1 MDNIE
6 TNNTEV
12 VETPVVEGQE
22 EVKTYSEE
30 EVARM
35 LQVEA
40 DRRVSQALA
49 KQQAKFKEQMAE
61 AEKLRTMNEEQK
73 AQYQLEQRIKE
84 IEAKEK
90 EFALK
95 ENRYE
100 AQKIMAEK
108 NIPLAF
114 ADFIVAEDAETMM
127 ANISLFEKEFRAA
140 VRAEVDKRIASP
152 APKANI
158 GVDTAITK
166 EQFMKMTIAQ
176 QMELYKQDPELYKRL
191 TQR

>member
-12 VETPVVEGQE
+12 VETPVEGQE

-35 LQVEA
+35 LQAEA

-49 KQQAKFKEQMAE
+49 KQQAKFKQQMDE

-158 GVDTAITK
+158 GMDTAITK

>member
-6 TNNTEV
+6 TNKTETI
-12 VETPVVEGQE
+12 ETPVVEGQE

-49 KQQAKFKEQMAE
+49 KQQAKFKQQMDE

-176 QMELYKQDPELYKRL
+176 QTELYKQDPELYKRL

>member
-6 TNNTEV
+6 TNKTETI
-12 VETPVVEGQE
+12 ETPVVEGQE

-49 KQQAKFKEQMAE
+49 KQQAKFKQQMDE

-166 EQFMKMTIAQ
+166 EQFMRMTIAQ
-176 QMELYKQDPELYKRL
+176 QTELYKQDPELYKRL

>member
-6 TNNTEV
+6 TTQVDN
-12 VETPVVEGQE
+12 VETQVEEQPI
-22 EVKTYSEE
+22 KTYTEE
-30 EVARM
+30 EVAAK
-35 LQVEA
+35 LQAEA

-49 KQQAKFKEQMAE
+49 KQQAKFKAQMDE

-73 AQYQLEQRIKE
+73 AQYQLEQRIKD

-95 ENRYE
+95 ENKYE
-100 AQKIMAEK
+100 AQRIMVEK

-127 ANISLFEKEFRAA
+127 SNITLFEKEFRAA

-158 GVDTAITK
+158 GMDGGVTK
-166 EQFMKMTIAQ
+166 EQFSKMTINQ
-176 QMELYKQDPELYKRL
+176 QMEIYNQDPELYKKL
-191 TQR
+191 SQR

>member
-6 TNNTEV
+6 TNKTETI
-12 VETPVVEGQE
+12 ETHVVEGQE

-35 LQVEA
+35 LQAEA

-49 KQQAKFKEQMAE
+49 KQQAKFKQQMDE

-158 GVDTAITK
+158 GMDTVISK
-166 EQFMKMTIAQ
+166 EQFCKMTIAQ
-176 QMELYKQDPELYKRL
+176 QMEIYKQDPDLYKKLSAR
-191 TQR
+191 

>member
-6 TNNTEV
+6 TNNTETI
-12 VETPVVEGQE
+12 ETPVEGQE

-35 LQVEA
+35 LQAEA

-49 KQQAKFKEQMAE
+49 KQQAKFKQQMDE

-158 GVDTAITK
+158 GMDTAITK

>member
-6 TNNTEV
+6 TNKTETI
-12 VETPVVEGQE
+12 ETPVEGQE

-49 KQQAKFKEQMAE
+49 KQQAKFKQQMDE

-176 QMELYKQDPELYKRL
+176 QTELYKQDPELYKRL

>member
-12 VETPVVEGQE
+12 VETPVEGQE

-35 LQVEA
+35 LQAEA

-49 KQQAKFKEQMAE
+49 KQQAKFKQQMDE
-61 AEKLRTMNEEQK
+61 EEKLRTMNEEQK

-127 ANISLFEKEFRAA
+127 ANISLFEKEFKRA

-158 GVDTAITK
+158 GMDTVISK
-166 EQFMKMTIAQ
+166 EQFCKMTIAQ
-176 QMELYKQDPELYKRL
+176 QMEIYKQDPDLYKKLSAR
-191 TQR
+191 

>member
-6 TNNTEV
+6 TNKTETI
-12 VETPVVEGQE
+12 ETPVEGQE

-35 LQVEA
+35 LQVES

-49 KQQAKFKEQMAE
+49 KEQAKFKKQMDE

-176 QMELYKQDPELYKRL
+176 QTELYKQDPELYKRL

>member
-6 TNNTEV
+6 TNKTETI
-12 VETPVVEGQE
+12 ETPVVEGQE

-35 LQVEA
+35 LQAEA

-49 KQQAKFKEQMAE
+49 KQQAKFKQQMDE

-127 ANISLFEKEFRAA
+127 ANISLFEREFRAA

-152 APKANI
+152 APKAGI
-158 GVDTAITK
+158 GATKGITK
-166 EQFMKMTIAQ
+166 EEFSRMTLAQ
-176 QMELYKQDPELYKRL
+176 QSELYMQDPELFKQLSR
-191 TQR
+191 

>member
-49 KQQAKFKEQMAE
+49 KQQAKFKQQMDE

>member
-1 MDNIE
+1 MD
-6 TNNTEV
+6 
-12 VETPVVEGQE
+12 
-22 EVKTYSEE
+22 
-30 EVARM
+30 
-35 LQVEA
+35 
-40 DRRVSQALA
+40 
-49 KQQAKFKEQMAE
+49 E

-158 GVDTAITK
+158 GMDTVISK
-166 EQFMKMTIAQ
+166 EQFCKMTIAQ
-176 QMELYKQDPELYKRL
+176 QMEIYKQDPDLYKKLSAR
-191 TQR
+191 

>member
-35 LQVEA
+35 LQAEA

-49 KQQAKFKEQMAE
+49 KQQAKFKQQMDE

>member
-6 TNNTEV
+6 TNKTETI
-12 VETPVVEGQE
+12 ETPVEGQE

-35 LQVEA
+35 LQVES

-49 KQQAKFKEQMAE
+49 KEQAKFKKQMDE

-84 IEAKEK
+84 IEVKEK

-176 QMELYKQDPELYKRL
+176 QTELYKQDPELYKRL

>member
-6 TNNTEV
+6 TNKTETI
-12 VETPVVEGQE
+12 ETPVVEGQE

-35 LQVEA
+35 LQAEA
-40 DRRVSQALA
+40 DRRVTQALA

-100 AQKIMAEK
+100 AQRIMAEK

-158 GVDTAITK
+158 GVDTVITK

-176 QMELYKQDPELYKRL
+176 QTELYKQDPELYKRL

>member
-6 TNNTEV
+6 TNKTETI
-12 VETPVVEGQE
+12 ETPVVEGQE

-40 DRRVSQALA
+40 DRRVTQALA

-100 AQKIMAEK
+100 AQRIMAEK

-158 GVDTAITK
+158 GVDTVITK

-176 QMELYKQDPELYKRL
+176 QTELYKQDPELYKRL

>member
-6 TNNTEV
+6 TNKTETI
-12 VETPVVEGQE
+12 ETPVVEGQE

-49 KQQAKFKEQMAE
+49 KQQAKFKQQMDE

-127 ANISLFEKEFRAA
+127 ANISLFEKEFKRA

>member
-6 TNNTEV
+6 TNNKEV

-84 IEAKEK
+84 IEE
-90 EFALK
+90 
-95 ENRYE
+95 
-100 AQKIMAEK
+100 
-108 NIPLAF
+108 
-114 ADFIVAEDAETMM
+114 
-127 ANISLFEKEFRAA
+127 
-140 VRAEVDKRIASP
+140 
-152 APKANI
+152 
-158 GVDTAITK
+158 
-166 EQFMKMTIAQ
+166 TIAE
-176 QMELYKQDPELYKRL
+176 ELSALEKSNTQESEYTKSIKDLCDKLIFKGFDILSKVYPEHGFYIKIPPKRHS
-191 TQR
+191 

>member
-6 TNNTEV
+6 TNKTETI
-12 VETPVVEGQE
+12 ETPVVEGQE

-49 KQQAKFKEQMAE
+49 KQQAKFKQQMDE

-158 GVDTAITK
+158 GMDTVISK
-166 EQFMKMTIAQ
+166 EQFCKMTIAQ
-176 QMELYKQDPELYKRL
+176 QMEIYKQDPDLYKKLSAR
-191 TQR
+191 

>member
-6 TNNTEV
+6 TNKTETI
-12 VETPVVEGQE
+12 ETPVVEGQE

-49 KQQAKFKEQMAE
+49 KQQAKFKQQMDE

-127 ANISLFEKEFRAA
+127 SNITLFEREFRAA

-152 APKANI
+152 APKAGI
-158 GVDTAITK
+158 GAAKGITK
-166 EQFMKMTIAQ
+166 EEFSKMTLAQ
-176 QMELYKQDPELYKRL
+176 QSELYMQDPELFKQLSR
-191 TQR
+191 

>member
-6 TNNTEV
+6 TNKTETI
-12 VETPVVEGQE
+12 ETPVEGQE
-22 EVKTYSEE
+22 QVKTYSEE
-30 EVARM
+30 EVAKM
-35 LQVEA
+35 LQAEA

-49 KQQAKFKEQMAE
+49 KQQAKFKQQMDE

>member
-6 TNNTEV
+6 TNKTETI
-12 VETPVVEGQE
+12 ETPVVEGQE

-49 KQQAKFKEQMAE
+49 KQQAKFKQQMDE

>member
-1 MDNIE
+1 MDKIE

-12 VETPVVEGQE
+12 VETPVEGQE

-49 KQQAKFKEQMAE
+49 KQQAKFKQQMDE

-158 GVDTAITK
+158 GMDTVISK
-166 EQFMKMTIAQ
+166 EQFCKMTIAQ
-176 QMELYKQDPELYKRL
+176 QMEIYKQDPDLYKKLSAR
-191 TQR
+191 

>member
-6 TNNTEV
+6 TNKTETI
-12 VETPVVEGQE
+12 ETPVVEGQE

-35 LQVEA
+35 LQAEA

-49 KQQAKFKEQMAE
+49 KQQAKFKQQMDE

>member
-12 VETPVVEGQE
+12 VETPVEGQE

-49 KQQAKFKEQMAE
+49 KQQAKFKQQMAE

-73 AQYQLEQRIKE
+73 AQYELEQRIKE

-127 ANISLFEKEFRAA
+127 SNISLFEKEFKRA

-158 GVDTAITK
+158 GMDTAISK

>member
-6 TNNTEV
+6 TNNTETI
-12 VETPVVEGQE
+12 ETPVVEGQE

-49 KQQAKFKEQMAE
+49 KQQAKFKQQMDE

-176 QMELYKQDPELYKRL
+176 QTELYKQDPELYKRL

>member
-1 MDNIE
+1 MANIE

-49 KQQAKFKEQMAE
+49 KQQAKFKQQMDE

-158 GVDTAITK
+158 GMDTVISK
-166 EQFMKMTIAQ
+166 EQFCKMTIAQ
-176 QMELYKQDPELYKRL
+176 QMEIYKQDPDLYKKLSAR
-191 TQR
+191 

>member
-6 TNNTEV
+6 TNNVETI
-12 VETPVVEGQE
+12 ETPVVEGQE

-35 LQVEA
+35 LQAES
-40 DRRVSQALA
+40 DRRVTQALA

-100 AQKIMAEK
+100 AQRIMAEK

-176 QMELYKQDPELYKRL
+176 QTELYKQDPELYKRL

>member
-1 MDNIE
+1 MEEVTQVVDN
-6 TNNTEV
+6 N
-12 VETPVVEGQE
+12 ETPVEGQE
-22 EVKTYSEE
+22 EIKTYTQE
-30 EVARM
+30 EVDAK
-35 LQVEA
+35 LQAEA
-40 DRRVSQALA
+40 DRRVTAALQ
-49 KQQAKFKEQMAE
+49 KQQAKFKAQMDE

-73 AQYQLEQRIKE
+73 AQYQLEQRIKD

-95 ENRYE
+95 ENKYE
-100 AQKIMAEK
+100 AQRIMAEK

-114 ADFIVAEDAETMM
+114 ADFIVAEDAQTMM
-127 ANISLFEKEFRAA
+127 ANIQLFEKEFRAA
-140 VRAEVDKRIASP
+140 VRKEVDTRIASP

-166 EQFMKMTIAQ
+166 EQFMKMTISQ
-176 QMELYKQDPELYKRL
+176 QTELYKQDPELYKRL

>member
-1 MDNIE
+1 MDNNIVE
-6 TNNTEV
+6 N
-12 VETPVVEGQE
+12 VETPVEGQE
-22 EVKTYSEE
+22 QVKTFTQE
-30 EVARM
+30 EVNKM
-35 LQVEA
+35 LQAEA
-40 DRRVSQALA
+40 DRRVSAALK
-49 KQQAKFKEQMAE
+49 KQQAKFKEQMDE
-61 AEKLRTMNEEQK
+61 AEKLRNMNEEQK
-73 AQYQLEQRIKE
+73 AQYEFEQRVKA

-127 ANISLFEKEFRAA
+127 SNIKLFEQEFKRA

-158 GVDTAITK
+158 GTDGAITK
-166 EQFMKMTIAQ
+166 EQFNKMNINQ
-176 QMELYKQDPELYKRL
+176 QMELYNQDPELYRKLSR
-191 TQR
+191 

>member
-12 VETPVVEGQE
+12 VETPVEGQE

-49 KQQAKFKEQMAE
+49 KQQAKFKQQMDE

-158 GVDTAITK
+158 GMDTVISK
-166 EQFMKMTIAQ
+166 EQFCKMTIAQ
-176 QMELYKQDPELYKRL
+176 QMEIYKQDPDLYKKLSAR
-191 TQR
+191 

>member
-12 VETPVVEGQE
+12 VETPVEGQE

-49 KQQAKFKEQMAE
+49 KQQAKFKQQMDE

-166 EQFMKMTIAQ
+166 EQFMRMTIAQ
-176 QMELYKQDPELYKRL
+176 QTELYKQDPELYKRL

>member
-6 TNNTEV
+6 TNKTETI
-12 VETPVVEGQE
+12 ETPVVEGQE

-35 LQVEA
+35 LQAEA

-49 KQQAKFKEQMAE
+49 KQQAKFKQQMDE

-127 ANISLFEKEFRAA
+127 ANISLFEKEFKRA